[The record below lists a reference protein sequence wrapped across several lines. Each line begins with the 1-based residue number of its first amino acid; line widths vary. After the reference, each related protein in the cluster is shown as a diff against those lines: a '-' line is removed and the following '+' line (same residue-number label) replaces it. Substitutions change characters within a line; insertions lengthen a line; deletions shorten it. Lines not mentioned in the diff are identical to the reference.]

1 MLSTT
6 GEITVA
12 QISAKLDV
20 TGETVRKDLIALERQ
35 GLLRRVHGGALPV
48 EHPSFG
54 EPNVTSRVE
63 YTEEKR
69 RIARA
74 ALAHLPRAGSVLL
87 DSGSTTI
94 QLAEL
99 IPPERQLTVF
109 TNALPIAL
117 NLLTR
122 PTFAVYLLGGRVR
135 GTSLA
140 SVEGWAARALEEIN
154 VDVLFL
160 GTNGISLTRGL
171 TTPDPA
177 EAAIKRL
184 MCACAHKRVL
194 LVDSSKFGVASLC
207 QHADLNDIDVLIT
220 DTGLVDAD
228 RTALEAAGITVE
240 IA

>member
-1 MLSTT
+1 VLSTT
-6 GEITVA
+6 GEITMA
-12 QISAKLDV
+12 EISAMLDV
-20 TGETVRKDLIALERQ
+20 TGETVRKDLIVLERQ

-48 EHPSFG
+48 EHPSF
-54 EPNVTSRVE
+54 EPDVTSRVE
-63 YTEEKR
+63 YTDEKR

-74 ALAHLPRAGSVLL
+74 ALAHLPHAGSVLL

-99 IPPERQLTVF
+99 MPPERELTVF
-109 TNALPIAL
+109 TNGLPIAL
-117 NLLTR
+117 TLLTR
-122 PTFAVYLLGGRVR
+122 AKFAVYMLGGRVR
-135 GTSLA
+135 GTTLA

-154 VDVLFL
+154 VDVAFL
-160 GTNGISLTRGL
+160 GTNGISLARGL

-184 MCACAHKRVL
+184 MCACAHKRVA

-220 DTGLVDAD
+220 DTGLLDTD

>member
-1 MLSTT
+1 MLSIN
-6 GEITVA
+6 GEITMA
-12 QISAKLDV
+12 EISAMLDV
-20 TGETVRKDLIALERQ
+20 TGETVRKDLIVLESQ

-48 EHPSFG
+48 EHPSF

-74 ALAHLPRAGSVLL
+74 ALAHLPHAGSVLL
-87 DSGSTTI
+87 DAGSTTI

-99 IPPERQLTVF
+99 MPPEGELTVF
-109 TNALPIAL
+109 TNGLPIAL
-117 NLLTR
+117 TLLAR
-122 PTFAVYLLGGRVR
+122 PKFAVYMLGGRVR
-135 GTSLA
+135 GTTLA

-154 VDVLFL
+154 VDVAFL

-171 TTPDPA
+171 TTQDPA
-177 EAAIKRL
+177 EAAIKRV

-194 LVDSSKFGVASLC
+194 LADSSKFGVATLC
-207 QHADLNDIDVLIT
+207 QHADLTDIDVLIT
-220 DTGLVDAD
+220 DSGLADGDQKALRDAG
-228 RTALEAAGITVE
+228 LTVE